1 MLGIADRQPI
11 TDNYTSPPPDEDR
24 MIDQAALRAAIGQV
38 EDPEIHKTIAELNML
53 KQLDVGTDGSV
64 KVLVA
69 LTVAG
74 CPLKDKLE
82 GDVVDA
88 AQSVEG
94 VAAVDVSFTVMTDE
108 ERAQLTAILKPGS
121 PEARDV
127 SISPRTRVLTI
138 ASGKGGVG
146 KSSVAT
152 NLGVA
157 LVGVGK
163 TVGIIDADVWGFS
176 IPKML
181 GIDRPPTVVDQM
193 IMPPEA
199 HGVRAISMDYFVRPD
214 QAVIW
219 RGPMLHKA
227 LEQFLVDAYWGD
239 IDYLLIDMPPGTG
252 DVAISMSQ
260 FLPRAQALVVTTPQP
275 TAQRVAKRA
284 ALMANKVNQ
293 EILGVVENMA
303 WFTGDDGKKYRLF
316 GEGGGQLLA
325 DELEVP
331 LLGQVPLV
339 PAMREGADAGIPV
352 SLAAP
357 DSEAAAAFLSLAER
371 VDELRPRLR
380 SRPELIIN

>member
-1 MLGIADRQPI
+1 M
-11 TDNYTSPPPDEDR
+11 TDE
-24 MIDQAALRAAIGQV
+24 AALRAAIGEV
-38 EDPEIHKTIAELNML
+38 EDPEIHKSIAELNML
-53 KQLDVGTDGSV
+53 REIDVATEGSV
-64 KVLVA
+64 RVLVA
-69 LTVAG
+69 LTVPG

-82 GDVVDA
+82 SDVTRA
-88 AQSVEG
+88 AQSIDG
-94 VAAVDVSFTVMTDE
+94 VGSVTVDFTVMTDQ
-108 ERAQLTAILKPGS
+108 ERAQLTTSLKGGS
-121 PEARDV
+121 DAREV
-127 SISPRTRVLTI
+127 TISARTRVLTI
-138 ASGKGGVG
+138 SSGKGGVG

-152 NLGVA
+152 NLGVTLA
-157 LVGVGK
+157 ASGK

-176 IPKML
+176 VPKML
-181 GIDRPPTVVDQM
+181 GIDRPPTIVDQM

-199 HGVRAISMDYFVRPD
+199 HGVRAISMDYFVKPD

-252 DVAISMSQ
+252 DIAISISQ

-275 TAQRVAKRA
+275 TAERVAKRA
-284 ALMANKVNQ
+284 ALMARKVNQ

-303 WFTGDDGKKYRLF
+303 WFTGDDGKRYQLF

-352 SLAAP
+352 SIAAP
-357 DSEAAAAFLSLAER
+357 DSEAAEAFRLLGER
-371 VDELRPRLR
+371 VHELRPRLR